1 MEEPI
6 MRAAIKKETGSIR
19 PKPDVWPIRNEK
31 DYDLAIQVIEKLV
44 LRDDLSETEQAQSD
58 ILTTLVEAYDKEH
71 HSIDLS
77 RVTPIDLLRS
87 LMEDHAM
94 NASDLGRLLG
104 NRSLGSL
111 ILNGRRQLSKAHIKK
126 LSEHFGLSPAAFL

>member
-1 MEEPI
+1 
-6 MRAAIKKETGSIR
+6 
-19 PKPDVWPIRNEK
+19 
-31 DYDLAIQVIEKLV
+31 
-44 LRDDLSETEQAQSD
+44 
-58 ILTTLVEAYDKEH
+58 LVEAYDKERY
-71 HSIDLS
+71 SIDPS
-77 RVTPIDLLRS
+77 GVTPIDLLRS

-94 NASDLGRLLG
+94 SASDLGRLLG